1 MQNQKDGRQ
10 IAPSRSPLKDLS
22 VREEVDDLT
31 AVSDGYGKSDAHF
44 PRFFSVSRTRLR
56 RSERRVIFEQS
67 GK

>member
-10 IAPSRSPLKDLS
+10 IASSRSPPKDLS

-44 PRFFSVSRTRLR
+44 PAFF
-56 RSERRVIFEQS
+56 RSPGGGFGQRHVEALFTE
-67 GK
+67 K